1 MPTPFPGMDPYLERA
16 DLWPDVHNRLIVSL
30 ADYLAPRV
38 RPRYYVSI
46 EQRTYKQE
54 FTGVTF
60 STGRPDVSIVAEPK
74 VAYQVAAH
82 VEPPPVRVVTVKLP
96 VPDIVRETYLLVKTS
111 EGEVIT
117 CLEILSPAN
126 KVPGRGRSMY
136 EHKRQWVL
144 ESHTHLVEIDLLRGG
159 LPMAMGGN
167 GHDAHYRILISR
179 AERRP
184 LAELRPF
191 SVRHRI
197 PDFALPLQG
206 REEAVTVP
214 LNALLHD
221 VYDRASY
228 DLRIDYRTDSELP
241 LEGEYAA
248 WAVALLQA
256 AGLR

>member
-16 DLWPDVHNRLIVSL
+16 DLWPDVHNSLITAL
-30 ADYLAPRV
+30 RDELAPRL

-54 FTGVTF
+54 LVGVTF
-60 STGRPDVSIVAEPK
+60 FTGRPDVSIVSEAK

-96 VPDIVRETYLLVKTS
+96 VPDIVRETYLLVKTG

-117 CLEILSPAN
+117 CLEILSLTN

-144 ESHTHLVEIDLLRGG
+144 ENHTHLVEIDLLRGG
-159 LPMAMGGN
+159 QPMAMSGH

-184 LAELRPF
+184 IAELVPF

-197 PDFALPLQG
+197 PDFTLPLQG
-206 REEAVTVP
+206 REEGVTVP

-221 VYDRASY
+221 VYDRAGY
-228 DLRIDYRTDSELP
+228 DLRIDYRADPEPL
-241 LEGEYAA
+241 LEGEYAT
-248 WAVALLQA
+248 WAAALLAA